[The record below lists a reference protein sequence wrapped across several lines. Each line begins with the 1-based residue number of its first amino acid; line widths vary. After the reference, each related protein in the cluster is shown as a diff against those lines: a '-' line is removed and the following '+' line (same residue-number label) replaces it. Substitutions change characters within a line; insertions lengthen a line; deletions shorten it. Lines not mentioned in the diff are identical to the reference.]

1 MNRIA
6 IFSGWHFMRWLRLLV
21 GGYALWQS
29 IEMSDWMLAVAGV
42 FLLVM
47 AVFNIGCCG
56 AGGCSIQASR
66 PIRRAENKAIEYEE
80 VDTGKQP

>member
-21 GGYALWQS
+21 GGYAVWQS
-29 IEMSDWMLAVAGV
+29 VEMSDWMLAAAGV
-42 FLLVM
+42 LLLVM

-56 AGGCSIQASR
+56 AGGCTIQATRSSGKT
-66 PIRRAENKAIEYEE
+66 ENKAIEYEE
-80 VDTGKQP
+80 VGTGKQP

>member
-21 GGYALWQS
+21 GAYALWQS

-47 AVFNIGCCG
+47 PDLHRVSSLCNRN
-56 AGGCSIQASR
+56 Q
-66 PIRRAENKAIEYEE
+66 
-80 VDTGKQP
+80 